1 MTDKSDNRK
10 ADLHIHT
17 LASDG
22 ADSVVQVLEAS
33 RREGLAAVAITDH
46 DSVGSVAEAI
56 ALGPGYGVEVVP
68 GIEISVDLGETEMHL
83 LGYFIDYRDR
93 ELLARLVELRD
104 TRSQRAARMLEI
116 LAGMGIPLDLEELL
130 PGQITGSVGRLHI
143 ALALVRAGHVRSPGE
158 AFARYIGNDGPAY
171 VPKLK
176 LEVPEAME
184 MILKAGGVP
193 VLAHPGQFNRDEM
206 IPGLIDR
213 GLAGLEVYYPS
224 HSRFEVNH
232 YLELARHYGLVATGG
247 SDSHG
252 LNKENVHIA
261 TATVPYS
268 AVAELRTRSAP
279 PRGGNPLPPWGR
291 GQPVP
296 SLSREG
302 EGGYEKSKCLK
313 T

>member
-1 MTDKSDNRK
+1 MTDNPENRR
-10 ADLHIHT
+10 ADLHLHT

-22 ADSVVQVLEAS
+22 ADSVVQVLETS
-33 RREGLAAVAITDH
+33 RREGLAAVSITDH
-46 DSVGSVAEAI
+46 DSVGSVAEAVS
-56 ALGPGYGVEVVP
+56 LGPEYGVEVVP
-68 GIEISVDLGETEMHL
+68 GIEISVDLGEAEMHL

-93 ELLARLVELRD
+93 ELLARLSYLRD
-104 TRSQRAARMLEI
+104 IRSRRAARMLEI
-116 LAGMGIPLDLEELL
+116 LAGMGIPLDLEALL

-176 LEVPEAME
+176 LEVPEAMD
-184 MILKAGGVP
+184 MILRAGGVP

-206 IPGLIDR
+206 IPDLIDR
-213 GLAGLEVYYPS
+213 GLAGLEAYYPS

-247 SDSHG
+247 SDFHG
-252 LNKENVHIA
+252 LNKENVRIA
-261 TATVPYS
+261 AAVAPYS
-268 AVAELRTRSAP
+268 AVEELRARAAA
-279 PRGGNPLPPWGR
+279 GR
-291 GQPVP
+291 
-296 SLSREG
+296 
-302 EGGYEKSKCLK
+302 EKSRCLK

>member
-1 MTDKSDNRK
+1 MTDKTDNRK

-22 ADSVVQVLEAS
+22 ADSVVQVLEAA
-33 RREGLAAVAITDH
+33 RREGLAAVSITDH
-46 DSVGSVAEAI
+46 DSVDSVAEAV
-56 ALGPGYGVEVVP
+56 ALGPGYGIEVVP

-93 ELLARLVELRD
+93 ELLARLSYLRD
-104 TRSQRAARMLEI
+104 IRSRRAARMLEI
-116 LAGMGIPLDLEELL
+116 LAGMGIPLDLEALL

-171 VPKLK
+171 VAKLK

-184 MILKAGGVP
+184 MILRAGGVP
-193 VLAHPGQFNRDEM
+193 VLAHPGQFGRDEM
-206 IPGLIDR
+206 IPALIDR

-224 HSRFEVNH
+224 HSRFQVNH
-232 YLELARHYGLVATGG
+232 FLELARHYGLSATGG

-252 LNKENVHIA
+252 LNKEKVHIGA
-261 TATVPYS
+261 AAAPYPV
-268 AVAELRTRSAP
+268 VAELRARAAS
-279 PRGGNPLPPWGR
+279 GR
-291 GQPVP
+291 
-296 SLSREG
+296 
-302 EGGYEKSKCLK
+302 EKSKCLK